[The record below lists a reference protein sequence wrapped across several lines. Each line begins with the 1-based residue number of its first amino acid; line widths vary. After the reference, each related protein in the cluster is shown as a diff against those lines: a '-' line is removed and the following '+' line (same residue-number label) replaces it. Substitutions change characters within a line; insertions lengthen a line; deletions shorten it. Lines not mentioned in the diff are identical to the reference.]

1 MNHIEEQLLT
11 LKIFTKPK
19 ANLEQYT
26 TPASIAARIVTEWKE
41 KIRGKIVLDLGA
53 GTGMLGI
60 AALLIGAKKVIFI
73 EKDEEAVMILKEN
86 LADLGLAEKAE
97 VLTASIHMT
106 DIEADTTIMNP
117 PFGTRQE
124 HADRDFLDYALSHS
138 QFVISLHKTS
148 TLDAIKKHIE
158 GLKAEVVQVEGINYV
173 LEHTM
178 NHHTREE
185 QAIEVSLVVSAR
197 K

>member
-1 MNHIEEQLLT
+1 
-11 LKIFTKPK
+11 
-19 ANLEQYT
+19 
-26 TPASIAARIVTEWKE
+26 
-41 KIRGKIVLDLGA
+41 
-53 GTGMLGI
+53 MLGI
-60 AALLIGAKKVIFI
+60 AALLVGAKKAIFI

-97 VLTASIHMT
+97 VITASIHMT
-106 DIEADTTIMNP
+106 DTEADTTIMNP

-138 QFVISLHKTS
+138 NFVISLHKTS

-158 GLKAEVVQVEGINYV
+158 GLKAEVIQVEDINYV

-178 NHHTREE
+178 NHHTREK
-185 QAIEVSLVVSAR
+185 QTIEVSLVTSQNI
-197 K
+197 